1 MVATSTAAA
10 GVHEFTIEHVRVL
23 IDPHD
28 AQAVALALGAGVIPY
43 HADGGGGG
51 LGDAMAW
58 FGRSLVPLNA
68 GLRALGNQQ
77 QYRQFQST
85 VQALDTRTN
94 QVPVCILDLLRIKH
108 TTAARNHSTNGGGTL
123 FGTATLNT
131 STQPSDVRFSLGGT
145 SVSFGQL
152 HATFTAANSSHP
164 SSALSTL
171 ARTLHPH
178 GMVEPPTYGLDDI
191 IADREGDESSLKISK
206 AKTIAR
212 YEPDV
217 ASIWSITPTFPGHDI
232 IFDTFHREYADTPV
246 YRVFKATPGV
256 FRPTLTPRRTR

>member
-1 MVATSTAAA
+1 MVATSTAPD
-10 GVHEFTIEHVRVL
+10 GVHEFTVEHVRML
-23 IDPHD
+23 IDPDD
-28 AQAVALALGAGVIPY
+28 AYATALALGAGVFPY
-43 HADGGGGG
+43 LA
-51 LGDAMAW
+51 GDSAVDKAAGW

-94 QVPVCILDLLRIKH
+94 QVPVCTLDLLRIKH
-108 TTAARNHSTNGGGTL
+108 TTAAREHADGGSTL

-131 STQPSDVRFSLGGT
+131 AIQPSGVRFSLDGT
-145 SVSFGQL
+145 AASSGQL
-152 HATFTAANSSHP
+152 HSTFTAANFNHP
-164 SSALSTL
+164 SPALTAL
-171 ARTLHPH
+171 ARTLCPNYA
-178 GMVEPPTYGLDDI
+178 MEPPTYALADI
-191 IADREGDESSLKISK
+191 IGDRDGSEASLKISK

-217 ASIWSITPTFPGHDI
+217 ASIWSITPTVPGHDI

-246 YRVFKATPGV
+246 YRVFKSTPA
-256 FRPTLTPRRTR
+256 PRRTR